1 LTSSR
6 PWEGKKVFLLA
17 PNNTMT
23 YIKEIE
29 NTLSMIGY
37 EPIIMVYSTQTASE
51 STLVEKFANRFKQV
65 DFVLNESR

>member
-1 LTSSR
+1 
-6 PWEGKKVFLLA
+6 
-17 PNNTMT
+17 MT